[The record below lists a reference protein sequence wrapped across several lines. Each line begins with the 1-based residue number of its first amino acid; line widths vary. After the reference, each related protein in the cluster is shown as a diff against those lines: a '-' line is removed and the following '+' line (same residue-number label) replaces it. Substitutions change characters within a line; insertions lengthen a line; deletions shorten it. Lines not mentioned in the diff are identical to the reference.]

1 MSEFQLGALVAKAR
15 EWMRDDPDPATVA
28 ELERLITA
36 ADEAGLASRLN
47 RRLAFG
53 TAGLRGAVGA
63 GPNRMNRKVVMQ
75 TSAGFANF
83 LLSRV
88 AGVPSVVVGFDARL
102 DSERFALDAAEV
114 FAGAGL
120 AVTLLAGPTATPIT
134 AFAVRHLN
142 ADAGVMITASHNPPQ
157 DNGYKVYL
165 GGADGGSQIAPPIDA
180 QIAAQIDR
188 VAGRSLAGVRCSS
201 GFTRDGGS
209 VSATYVRESAAFIR
223 SAMAPAAAR
232 DQTEPSE
239 AGDTVSGNLT
249 VAYTAMHGVGHNLWS
264 AVLEEAGLPGVASVP
279 EQEQPD
285 GRFPTVAFPNPEEPG
300 ALDLAK
306 DLADRIDADL
316 IIAHDPDADRLAI
329 ALPSRVPGSPARES
343 SGPSAT
349 VTGFTQLT
357 GNQVGLLLGWECA
370 ELFARGK
377 NSGGDSSGGDSSGD
391 ERGAL
396 AATVVS
402 SPALGVVAKEFGL
415 EFVQTLS
422 GFKWVSR
429 VPNLVFGFEEA
440 LGYLVNPGI
449 IRDKDGI
456 SAASLAL
463 AMAQRLHR
471 EGKSLWDRLDEASM
485 RFGHFASDQL
495 VLRMD
500 SSDAVEALSA
510 SIRQHPPTAFG
521 EVEVERFTDFSDPAH
536 HFGGMPVA
544 ANVIQFDLCDGSR
557 VMIRPSGTEPKLKV
571 YVDASCDNG
580 SLDERRSIAESQV
593 AALRKAASVILS
605 GSGGL

>member
-1 MSEFQLGALVAKAR
+1 MSEFELGALVAKAR
-15 EWMRDDPDPATVA
+15 EWMLDDPDPATVT
-28 ELERLITA
+28 ELEQLIA
-36 ADEAGLASRLN
+36 AGDAAGLLSRLN

-53 TAGLRGAVGA
+53 TAGLRGGVGA
-63 GPNRMNRKVVMQ
+63 GPNRMNRKVVIQ
-75 TSAGFANF
+75 TSAGLANF
-83 LLSRV
+83 LLNRV

-114 FAGAGL
+114 FADAGL
-120 AVTLLAGPTATPIT
+120 DVTLLAGPTATPIA

-165 GGADGGSQIAPPIDA
+165 GGAEGGSQIAPPTDA
-180 QIAAQIDR
+180 EIAAQIDQ
-188 VAGRSLAGVRCSS
+188 VAERPLADVRRSTV
-201 GFTRDGGS
+201 FTRDGGS
-209 VSATYVRESAAFIR
+209 VPAAYVRETAAFIP
-223 SAMAPAAAR
+223 SAMAPEAAL
-232 DQTEPSE
+232 DHTDPSE
-239 AGDTVSGNLT
+239 PNDTTAGDLT
-249 VAYTAMHGVGHNLWS
+249 IAYTAMHGVGYDLLG
-264 AVLEEAGLPGVASVP
+264 AVLEEAGLPGVVSVP
-279 EQEQPD
+279 EQQKPD
-285 GRFPTVAFPNPEEPG
+285 GNFPTVAFPNPEEPG
-300 ALDLAK
+300 SLDLAK
-306 DLADRIDADL
+306 DLADRIDANL

-329 ALPSRVPGSPARES
+329 ALPSRVPGGPARES

-377 NSGGDSSGGDSSGD
+377 SSGVESSGGDSSGD

-402 SPALGVVAKEFGL
+402 SPALGAVAREFGL

-456 SAASLAL
+456 SAAALAI

-510 SIRQHPPTAFG
+510 SIRQHPPTALG
-521 EVEVERFTDFSDPAH
+521 EVEVARFTDFSDPQH
-536 HFGGMPVA
+536 DFGGMPVA
-544 ANVIQFDLCDGSR
+544 ANVLRFDLVDGSR

-580 SLDERRSIAESQV
+580 SLDERRSIAESRV